1 MKRNVLAGT
10 AWYSLFFNKC
20 VFQENKICNFKI
32 HLFSLLRTK
41 QKIKV
46 FFLNK
51 AGENFNLA
59 KISLEL
65 ESPTLK
71 ALLLC
76 FHFINFDQVLF
87 R

>member
-41 QKIKV
+41 QKNKGI
-46 FFLNK
+46 FFEQGWVK
-51 AGENFNLA
+51 F
-59 KISLEL
+59 
-65 ESPTLK
+65 
-71 ALLLC
+71 
-76 FHFINFDQVLF
+76 
-87 R
+87 

>member
-32 HLFSLLRTK
+32 HLFSLLSTK
-41 QKIKV
+41 QKNKGI
-46 FFLNK
+46 FFNK

-59 KISLEL
+59 KISLER

-71 ALLLC
+71 VLLLC
-76 FHFINFDQVLF
+76 FHYINFDQVLF